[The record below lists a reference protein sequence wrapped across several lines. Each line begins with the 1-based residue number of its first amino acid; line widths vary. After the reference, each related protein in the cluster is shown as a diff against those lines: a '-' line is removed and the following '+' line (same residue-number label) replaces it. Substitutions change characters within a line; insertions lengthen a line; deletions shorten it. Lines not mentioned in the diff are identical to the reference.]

1 MMLATQNEKLKSI
14 VENMEKCD
22 SSFVLA
28 YMSLSLIGIKDLQ
41 TSIKKNFLQ
50 DVVNLIKEY
59 SIMADTGEN
68 IERLLVYNGKTD
80 YQ

>member
-1 MMLATQNEKLKSI
+1 
-14 VENMEKCD
+14 MEKCD

-68 IERLLVYNGKTD
+68 IERY
-80 YQ
+80 